1 MYCSQKRNET
11 NDLYNSVLRFFG
23 FEKDSAGVYHVNQQS
38 WQKYGGYSD
47 LYDFAF
53 DVGTS
58 MKKRKISI

>member
-1 MYCSQKRNET
+1 MYCSQKRNKT

-23 FEKDSAGVYHVNQQS
+23 FEKDSAGVYHVNQQG

-47 LYDFAF
+47 LYDFVF
-53 DVGTS
+53 SIGTS